1 MTPAAILNEA
11 RAAGVTLWAEGDALR
26 YRGPREALAKLLP
39 ALKAHKPAILA
50 MLAER
55 AKCSHVDDLADAD
68 YDDPALTQYDSA
80 YQRRAAA
87 EPGYDAPAQ
96 ARYCCECANLA
107 EDRRCLAFERLGAPE
122 SWRPSDR
129 RPRRCRGFQEASIA
143 REAEDLKE
151 FFEERAG
158 ILEHDAGLPRAQ
170 AEIEAARITSAL
182 ARNRGY
188 LWASLR
194 AALAEYPALLT
205 VLPDEPGQVDALPFG
220 VAKVAVLPGRRVV
233 RQGAFDGAQ
242 EMKA

>member
-1 MTPAAILNEA
+1 MIAAEIIGQVLAAGGQITVDGADLVLTAPRPLPADLLDGFRAHKAAIL
-11 RAAGVTLWAEGDALR
+11 
-26 YRGPREALAKLLP
+26 EALARPDLP
-39 ALKAHKPAILA
+39 GVSP
-50 MLAER
+50 EF
-55 AKCSHVDDLADAD
+55 
-68 YDDPALTQYDSA
+68 
-80 YQRRAAA
+80 AA
-87 EPGYDAPAQ
+87 
-96 ARYCCECANLA
+96 RLSA
-107 EDRRCLAFERLGAPE
+107 EDLNDIAAGDIPLATVQAFE
-122 SWRPSDR
+122 
-129 RPRRCRGFQEASIA
+129 EAAIA

-158 ILEHDAGLPRAQ
+158 ILEHDAGLPRPE
-170 AEIEAARITSAL
+170 AEIEAGRITTTL

-220 VAKVAVLPGRRVV
+220 AAKVAVLPGRRVV